1 MSVLK
6 RRDIRIKVMQVL
18 YAQLL
23 SGDPIDKVKKDLL
36 SDIPEKENKEF
47 ANVLIKSI
55 IDNEKLIDDY
65 ILEKVKNWEM
75 ERISLLDKI
84 IMKIGLAELLY
95 FPDIPPKV
103 SINEAIDIAKEYCT
117 KNSGRFVNG
126 ILDAI
131 HDDLKKEKLLN
142 KSGRGLVNSKK
153 KNNSNNLHPEDNHKS
168 N

>member
-1 MSVLK
+1 MSALK

-23 SGDPIDKVKKDLL
+23 SGDSIEKVKKDLL
-36 SDIPEKENKEF
+36 SDIPEKENREF

-55 IDNEKLIDDY
+55 LDNEKLIDDY

-131 HDDLKKEKLLN
+131 HDDLKKDKLLN

-153 KNNSNNLHPEDNHKS
+153 KNNHNNLHPENNNNS
-168 N
+168 A

>member
-1 MSVLK
+1 
-6 RRDIRIKVMQVL
+6 MQVL

-23 SGDPIDKVKKDLL
+23 SGDHIDKVKKDLL
-36 SDIPEKENKEF
+36 SDIPEKENREF

-55 IDNEKLIDDY
+55 LDNEKLIDDY

-153 KNNSNNLHPEDNHKS
+153 KNNSNNLLPENNHES
-168 N
+168 T

>member
-1 MSVLK
+1 
-6 RRDIRIKVMQVL
+6 MQVL

-23 SGDPIDKVKKDLL
+23 SGDSIEKVKKDLL
-36 SDIPEKENKEF
+36 SDIPEKENREF

-55 IDNEKLIDDY
+55 LDNEKLIDDY

-131 HDDLKKEKLLN
+131 HDDLKKDKLLN

-153 KNNSNNLHPEDNHKS
+153 KNNHNNLHPENNNNS
-168 N
+168 A

>member
-36 SDIPEKENKEF
+36 SDIPEKENREF

-55 IDNEKLIDDY
+55 LDNEKLIDDY

-131 HDDLKKEKLLN
+131 HDDLKKDKLLN
-142 KSGRGLVNSKK
+142 KSGRGLVNSNK
-153 KNNSNNLHPEDNHKS
+153 KNNSSNLLPENNHES
-168 N
+168 T